1 MMVSTRG
8 RYALR
13 VLIDLAAQEANGFV
27 PLKDVAAR
35 QGISQKYLES
45 IMAQLVRGG
54 FVEGVHGRG
63 GGYRLALDAAL
74 CRVGDVLALTEGSL
88 APVACLTPDAPVCE
102 KRGECRTYPLWA
114 GLDKVISEYLSGVT
128 LSDLLEK
135 KCT

>member
-13 VLIDLAAQEANGFV
+13 VLLDLAEREGFV

-45 IMAQLVRGG
+45 IMSQLVKGG

-63 GGYRLALDAAL
+63 GGYRLSLSPNE
-74 CRVGDVLALTEGSL
+74 CRVDAVLALTEGSL
-88 APVACLTPDAPVCE
+88 APVACMEAGAVCE
-102 KRGECRTYPLWA
+102 KRGDCLTYPLWA
-114 GLDKVISEYLSGVT
+114 GLERVIAEYLGGVT

-135 KCT
+135 KCN